1 MKLFFLLIIA
11 CIVAGAIYVFPMV
24 NKEKMCFDATDASYN
39 NIQFAVVSRNLS
51 KEDVCSQRSETLLNL
66 NDCIKAATSGS
77 TLAPH
82 INSIISNTVYLI
94 RPLTKSLTTL
104 KNEHNADCS
113 DYEQYQLE

>member
-11 CIVAGAIYVFPMV
+11 CIIYAAIYVFPMV
-24 NKEKMCFDATDASYN
+24 NKEKMCFDATEAGYN
-39 NIQFAVVSRNLS
+39 TIQFNVVSKNLS
-51 KEDVCSQRSETLLNL
+51 KEDVCSQRSEMLLDL
-66 NDCIKAATSGS
+66 NDCLKSATSGS
-77 TLAPH
+77 TLAPR
-82 INSIISNTVYLI
+82 INNIISNTVYLI